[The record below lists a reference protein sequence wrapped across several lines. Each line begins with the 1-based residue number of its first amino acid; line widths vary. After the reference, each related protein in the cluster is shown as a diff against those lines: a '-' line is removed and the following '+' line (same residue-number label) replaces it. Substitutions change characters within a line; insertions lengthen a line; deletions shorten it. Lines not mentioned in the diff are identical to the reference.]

1 MNIFTTSHLT
11 VKLAISVLGIF
22 VLAAAGCSRSKTTTQ
37 AMTAPEVEVIPVEQ
51 RDVPIYQEWIG
62 SLDGLVNAEIK
73 SQVTGYLLKRNYTEG
88 SFVKKGQLLFELDPR
103 PFEAALE
110 QAKGDRAK
118 AQGQLEQAN
127 AQLLQA
133 QAQLAQAE
141 ANQGKTELDV
151 QRYTPLAR
159 EKAISAQDL
168 DNAIQANLAAKAQ
181 VKAAN
186 AGIATAKAGIIAAK
200 ATIVASEAAVKS
212 AEINLG
218 FTKIYSLIDG
228 VAGIAQAQ
236 VGNLVN
242 AGNGTLTTVS
252 TVDPIKVYFS
262 PSEQEYL
269 NFTRNNP
276 TPKAQAAMRKNLELE
291 LVLVDG
297 TVYPQKGKFFVAD
310 RQVDQKTG
318 AIRLAGIFPN
328 PGNMLR
334 PGQYG
339 RVRAVTDTKANAL
352 LVPQRAVMELQGNY
366 QVAVVGNDNKVSMR
380 TVKVGER
387 VDAFWVIDEG
397 LKAGELVIAEGI
409 QKVRPDMI
417 VTTKPYVASLAT
429 GAQK

>member
-1 MNIFTTSHLT
+1 MKILTTSYLT
-11 VKLAISVLGIF
+11 VKATLFLFIVVL
-22 VLAAAGCSRSKTTTQ
+22 LSAAGCSKSKTTTQ
-37 AMTAPEVEVIPVEQ
+37 AMTAPEVEVVQVEQ
-51 RDVPIYQEWIG
+51 KDVPIYQEWIG
-62 SLDGLVNAEIK
+62 TLDGLVNAEIK
-73 SQVTGYLLKRNYTEG
+73 SQVTGYLLKQHYTEG
-88 SFVKKGQLLFELDPR
+88 SFVKKGQLLFELDQR
-103 PFEAALE
+103 PFEATLE

-127 AQLLQA
+127 AQLVQA
-133 QAQLAQAE
+133 QAQLSQAE

-151 QRYTPLAR
+151 QRYTPLAK

-186 AGIATAKAGIIAAK
+186 AGIQTAKAGIIAAK
-200 ATIVASEAAVKS
+200 ANLTAAEAMVKS

-228 VAGIAQAQ
+228 IAGLAQVQ

-242 AGNGTLTTVS
+242 GGTGTLTTVS
-252 TVDPIKVYFS
+252 TVDPIKVYFT

-269 NFTRNNP
+269 NFTKTYPLQN
-276 TPKAQAAMRKNLELE
+276 AQAAMRKNLELE

-297 TVYPQKGKFFVAD
+297 TVYPQKGRFFVAD

-318 AIRLAGIFPN
+318 AIRLAGVFPN
-328 PGNMLR
+328 PGNILR

-339 RVRAVTDTKANAL
+339 RVRAVTDTRTAAL
-352 LVPQRAVMELQGNY
+352 LVPQRAVTELQGNY
-366 QVAVVGNDNKVSMR
+366 QVAVVGPDNKVNIR

-387 VDAFWVIDEG
+387 VDTLWVINEG
-397 LKAGELVIAEGI
+397 LKAGETVIAEGL

-417 VTTKPYVASLAT
+417 VTTKPYLPAT
-429 GAQK
+429 AEAPK